1 MLSSNDLRN
10 GTLFVW
16 EDDPW
21 KVLKYEHTFKG
32 RGRGKITVRARN
44 LKNQAV
50 REISFQSSDT
60 VEEADVTKKK
70 LIFRYRTREDLVF
83 DEDLSLPLEKSES
96 EAQFLTKGEEVWV
109 LFYQDEPIGITLPPT
124 VILTVKQTEPGF
136 KGDSVS
142 NILKPAILNTG
153 LAVKIPLFINEGEKI
168 IVSTETGEYR
178 GRAGQ

>member
-44 LKNQAV
+44 LKNQDV

-83 DEDLSLPLEKSES
+83 DEDQSLPLEKSEW

-109 LFYQDEPIGITLPPT
+109 LFYQDQSIGITLPPT
-124 VILTVKQTEPGF
+124 VILTVKTAEPGF

-142 NILKPAILNTG
+142 NILKLATLNPG
-153 LAVKIPLFINEGEKI
+153 LSVKIPLFINEGERI
-168 IVSTETGEYR
+168 VVSTETGEYR
-178 GRAGQ
+178 GRA

>member
-1 MLSSNDLRN
+1 MLSANDLRN

-21 KVLKYEHTFKG
+21 KVLKYEHIFKG
-32 RGRGKITVRARN
+32 RGRGKVAVRARN

-50 REISFQSSDT
+50 REISFQSSDM
-60 VEEADVTKKK
+60 VEAADVAKKK

-83 DEDLSLPLEKSES
+83 DGDLSLPLEKSEW
-96 EAQFLTKGEEVWV
+96 EANFLAKGEEVWV

-124 VILTVKQTEPGF
+124 VTLAVKQTEPGF

-142 NILKPAILNTG
+142 NILKPAVLNTG
-153 LAVKIPLFINEGEKI
+153 LSVKIPLFINEGEKI

-178 GRAGQ
+178 GRA